1 MKYFFVILPALILG
15 YVIYPMINPAP
26 EEKIIYRTEKITN
39 VTPIETRGH
48 VIQDVPAPS
57 LKEQESEREINVK
70 VDVTEEKVFPL
81 VPEKA
86 HKKVPEKLTIAERIM
101 ANKIDI
107 KTYVGF
113 SSFPNIPVQDSRI
126 VKLNGSFK
134 GKYKSKTDS
143 RTGLLENV
151 AFEVNVD
158 PEKEM
163 TKFEIVDVYDN
174 RGFNVYQLTENTFKS
189 VPGDENFLLMRIP
202 QGFIIF
208 DIKRFPEVSGR
219 KFLMNKLVGTF
230 TLKRKD

>member
-1 MKYFFVILPALILG
+1 MKYLFAIIPALILG
-15 YVIYPMINPAP
+15 YVIYPMMNPAP
-26 EEKIIYRTEKITN
+26 EEKIIYRSEKVTT

-70 VDVTEEKVFPL
+70 VDVTEEKVVQL

-86 HKKVPEKLTIAERIM
+86 DKKGREKLTIAERIM

-107 KTYVGF
+107 KSYIGF

-126 VKLNGSFK
+126 IKLNGSFK
-134 GKYKSKTDS
+134 GKYKSKADS
-143 RTGLLENV
+143 RIGLLENV

-174 RGFNVYQLTENTFKS
+174 RRFNAYQLTENTFKS
-189 VPGDENFLLMRIP
+189 VPGDENYLLMRIP
-202 QGFIIF
+202 EGFIIF

-219 KFLMNKLVGTF
+219 KFLMNKLEGTF
-230 TLKRKD
+230 TLKRKN

>member
-1 MKYFFVILPALILG
+1 MKYLFAIIPALILG
-15 YVIYPMINPAP
+15 YVIYPMMNPAS
-26 EEKIIYRTEKITN
+26 EEKIIYRSEKITT

-48 VIQDVPAPS
+48 VIQNVPVHP

-70 VDVTEEKVFPL
+70 VDVTEEKVVQL
-81 VPEKA
+81 
-86 HKKVPEKLTIAERIM
+86 VPEKLTIAERIM

-107 KTYVGF
+107 KSYIGF

-126 VKLNGSFK
+126 VKLSGSFK
-134 GKYKSKTDS
+134 GKYKSKADS

-174 RGFNVYQLTENTFKS
+174 RRFNAYQLTENTFKS
-189 VPGDENFLLMRIP
+189 VPGDENYLLMRIP
-202 QGFIIF
+202 EGFIIF

-219 KFLMNKLVGTF
+219 KFLMNKLEGTF
-230 TLKRKD
+230 TLKRKN